1 MAARRY
7 VQTGF
12 SIYLNMSKQRDILNH
27 MNAAPLIWDEWL
39 EVGFNPTKP
48 LEIDFDFYSTNKKKA
63 TEFYNFLNEFCSKI
77 SMTERTTL
85 LIFKGWDINA
95 SIENIWSLEDLKNII
110 AYIGVEALKFDTN
123 LEGYGA
129 LISSKNK

>member
-1 MAARRY
+1 
-7 VQTGF
+7 
-12 SIYLNMSKQRDILNH
+12 